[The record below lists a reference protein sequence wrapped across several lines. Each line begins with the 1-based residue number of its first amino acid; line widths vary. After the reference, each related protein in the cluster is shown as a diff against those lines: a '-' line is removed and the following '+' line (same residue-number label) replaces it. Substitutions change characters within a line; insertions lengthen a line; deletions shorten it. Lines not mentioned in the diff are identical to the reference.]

1 MNSIVLGIVSFLYLG
16 GLFVV
21 AYWAESRTDKGKSLV
36 NNAYVYALSLA
47 VYCTAWTF
55 YGSVGRAS
63 TKGFDFLTVYFGP
76 TFVTAL
82 FWFVLRKIIRICK
95 VQRITSIADFI
106 SSRYGKN
113 KSLGMLVTFLCLFAG
128 IPYISLQLKAID
140 SSFAILSGIHSSG
153 YVFTD
158 HTFYIVILLSVFT
171 ILFGTRKLEATE
183 RHEGMVFSI
192 AIESIIKLV
201 AFLVVG
207 SYVTWIVFDGMGD
220 VFMKAQKLP
229 DSHKIITFSTEK
241 DESTWFWWTILS
253 MAAFMFL
260 PRQFQVSVIE
270 NVNEKHLKRAMWLFP
285 FYMVLMNIFV
295 MPVALS
301 GNLIF
306 QGQNINPDNYVL
318 AIPLHFSN
326 EFLALSTYIGGFSA
340 ATSFIIVETI
350 AISVM
355 VSNNLLM
362 PTLLGIP
369 FVKKMISL
377 YPSNFIQGIRRFSI
391 IAILFLGYFYFK
403 NVGEKY
409 SLVSIGLIAF
419 VAVAQFAPSVIGG
432 IFWKGGTQ
440 KGAMSGL
447 IAGAVTWFFTLIIP
461 SIINAGIFPESI
473 LKEGL
478 LGLSFLRPF
487 ELFGMIGMDSI
498 SHATFWSLFFNIGLY
513 IFVSLFSKQTSIEH
527 NQAVLFVDVF
537 EFSHSNENSTI
548 WRGTALMKDISS
560 LLTSF
565 IGQTRSDRVL
575 RLFANR
581 NQINLKNKYA
591 DPKIV
596 NYTEKVLAG
605 IVGTASA
612 RMMVS
617 SVAKEEE
624 ISVDEV
630 IDILKKSQELM
641 AVNKELQRKSD
652 ELKVLT
658 EQLRAANEQLQL
670 TDKLKDDFLS
680 TVTHEIRTPLTSIK
694 ALSEIV
700 FDNPDMEFEEKQHF
714 LNTIVKESDRLG
726 RLINQ
731 VLDLEKFESG
741 KLRVTVEPIR
751 VDELILDS
759 IEAIEQLAKEKGITI
774 KKVIYKNIP
783 KINGDRDRLMQVLV
797 NLLSNSIKFVEPKKG
812 IITVTAYPQESKVT
826 VNINDNGMGIAPEF
840 HELIFDKFYQA
851 QDQTIRKPKGSGLG
865 LAISKK
871 IIELHNGQIW
881 VESEL
886 GKGAKFVFEIP
897 LN

>member
-1 MNSIVLGIVSFLYLG
+1 MNSILLGIVSFLYLG
-16 GLFVV
+16 CLFVI
-21 AYWAESRTDKGKSLV
+21 AYWAESRTNKGKSLV

-63 TKGFDFLTVYFGP
+63 TQGFDFLTVYLGP
-76 TFVTAL
+76 TIVTAL

-113 KSLGMLVTFLCLFAG
+113 RSLGILVTLICLFAG
-128 IPYISLQLKAID
+128 IPYISLQFKAIE
-140 SSFAILSGIHSSG
+140 SSFSILSGIHSSG
-153 YVFTD
+153 YFFTD

-171 ILFGTRKLEATE
+171 ILFGTRKIEATE

-192 AIESIIKLV
+192 AVESIIKLV

-207 SYVTWIVFDGMGD
+207 SYVTWVVFDGFQD
-220 VFMKAQKLP
+220 IFVKAQKLP
-229 DSHKIITFSTEK
+229 KFTEIITFSTQK
-241 DESTWFWWTILS
+241 NTTTWFWWFVLS
-253 MAAFMFL
+253 MLAFMFL

-285 FYMVLMNIFV
+285 LYMFLMNIFV
-295 MPVALS
+295 IPVALS

-306 QGQNINPDNYVL
+306 QKENIINPDNYVL
-318 AIPLHFSN
+318 AIPLHYSN
-326 EFLALSTYIGGFSA
+326 ELLALATYIGGFSA

-350 AISVM
+350 AISFM

-369 FVKKMISL
+369 PFKNLISHN
-377 YPSNFIQGIRRFSI
+377 PSTFIQAIRRFSI
-391 IAILFLGYFYFK
+391 VAILFLGYFYLK
-403 NVGEKY
+403 SVGEKY
-409 SLVSIGLIAF
+409 SLVSIGMIAF

-432 IFWKGGTQ
+432 IFWKNGTQ
-440 KGAMSGL
+440 KGAMAGL
-447 IAGAVTWFFTLIIP
+447 LAGAIVWVFTLVMP
-461 SIINAGIFPESI
+461 SIINAGILPQSI
-473 LKEGL
+473 MTNGLFGVGFLK
-478 LGLSFLRPF
+478 PF
-487 ELFGMIGMDSI
+487 ELFGMAGMDSI
-498 SHATFWSLFFNIGLY
+498 SHATFWSMFLNIGLY
-513 IFVSLFSKQTSIEH
+513 FFVSLFSSQTSIEH

-537 EFSHSNENSTI
+537 KFSQSSENSTI
-548 WRGTALMKDISS
+548 WRGTALMKDIAS

-581 NQINLKNKYA
+581 NNINLKNKYA
-591 DPKIV
+591 DPKVV

-630 IDILKKSQELM
+630 IEILKKSQELM
-641 AVNKELQRKSD
+641 AVNKELQRKSN
-652 ELKVLT
+652 ELRQLT
-658 EQLRAANEQLQL
+658 EQLKTANEQLKQ

-700 FDNPDMEFEEKQHF
+700 YDNPDMEFEEKQHF

-731 VLDLEKFESG
+731 VLDLEKFDSG
-741 KLRVTVEPIR
+741 QLRINQEIIKI
-751 VDELILDS
+751 DDMINDA
-759 IEAIEQLAKEKGITI
+759 IEAIEQLAKEKGIII
-774 KKVIYKNIP
+774 KKIIYKNIP
-783 KINGDRDRLMQVLV
+783 KIQGDSDRLIQVLV
-797 NLLSNSIKFVEPKKG
+797 NLLSNSIKFVEPHQG
-812 IITVTAYPQESKVT
+812 MITITAYEEENKLKINV
-826 VNINDNGMGIAPEF
+826 NDNGMGIAPEYQ
-840 HELIFDKFYQA
+840 ELIFDKFYQA

-871 IIELHNGQIW
+871 IIELHNGRIW

-886 GKGAKFVFEIP
+886 GKGSKFTFEIP
-897 LN
+897 L